1 MPAYKLNNGH
11 PCKMKMCDCT
21 CNPSDGSITM
31 AKLARETVNFILSK
45 TADGYNVRAT
55 EIAGHRQVNTLQEL
69 YTIPDNVLSES
80 GTNEK
85 EDAIGQ
91 EWWVQEK
98 GRKYRLNNWDNRKN
112 NHGWI
117 PTEIIYL
124 EGTQIVISETAPAD
138 INDIWANDAEKSIP
152 EYHNEDLQSIQAA
165 IRALTEI
172 VGKHEYAF
180 NNQLDSGN
188 FSNNAADEI
197 MSVEAEAPEGVEDS
211 GTTVDTEYP
220 EYADDVIPNVKHI
233 SIKAGLYSKLLENAD
248 KFVNN
253 ELLWCTDLQRLY
265 IKSEGQLVWLN
276 KNTGGGG
283 SGNISSDDLD
293 GLTTIGFIAPS
304 GQVYRV
310 KVNDNGELVVYK
322 KELDIPQTEPSGG
335 ATDQNGW
342 VYVTSLYLQKLYI
355 NSLYCGGLTSDEH
368 SYNYCSHNFVE
379 LSNLTN
385 DDVNLKGLSLQYC
398 VSGTDW
404 QVLPLEGVIKKGS
417 TFLIR
422 GAQCSVM
429 DANTTRI
436 KVKTYDMEWRDSSGN
451 LIKFDNT
458 KSKFYLTWGD
468 KPQTVVS
475 PYQTAMVDDENQDVV
490 EIRLSKGYIDF
501 VGLNKSNATN
511 VDKVDGS
518 EKNPYAYLSTERLFT
533 KYYSMDGVK
542 QATKAL
548 SARNN
553 ANDWY
558 FVDLTKDIIPG
569 IENYTPRASFENK
582 NIFYNKTSLDTTK
595 PNYVTCTFGIQATA
609 PNATRCF
616 NWISKDYYDEY
627 LWYRKQG
634 DNNWIQVESFKNET
648 GIRKYYNRIR
658 SEFTDGTPF
667 VTHKVI
673 VKNLS
678 AGTYEYKVGRDDS
691 YISDVM
697 TFTVVY
703 DPADF
708 SFVQVSDQQ
717 GFRWDEYQIW
727 NESAQFIAD
736 NVSDFAFTVNTGDLT
751 QNGNR
756 VSEWLDYYDA
766 RKPLAD
772 KEEMTVIGNNDLSP
786 ANNYILGAGE
796 NNDKL
801 NPINMRYF
809 YTYEIDEE
817 NPPIFNIEGKEI
829 FVDSLYSFN
838 YGNTHFICVNSEIP
852 IETELNIYKLSSSGQ
867 VYAKMK
873 EWCENDVNKHIDMT
887 WKIAVCHELPF
898 TIVTQT
904 NVNKFYWNGVESS
917 EERGG
922 SRINT
927 NNTAENTYW
936 FSKFC
941 QDNGIRL
948 AIGGHKHTYAVTF
961 PLLENE
967 QNSMKPIIQVTPDVL
982 EEWFKSDPT
991 QLYEDSS
998 DPLLA
1003 GQLFPS
1009 EWVIEG
1015 DDTYKVQKHLCTF
1028 QLVEK
1033 ITAPIYLTN
1042 QATGYKHTSNKEL
1055 PSAQIPWD
1063 QYFFPCNSTI
1073 TDQTHVTDV
1082 VNPGQLYPFYTVYKI
1097 SDDKIECTTTKISN
1111 LFTSNGK
1118 YNVNIPSSTA
1128 APEAIPGNGLQN
1140 NGERKIIIER

>member
-11 PCKMKMCDCT
+11 PCKMKMCDCA
-21 CNPSDGSITM
+21 CNPADGSITV
-31 AKLARETVNFILSK
+31 AKLARETVNFIIGN
-45 TADGYNVRAT
+45 TVEGFNVRAT

-69 YTIPDNVLSES
+69 YTIPDNILSES

-138 INDIWANDAEKSIP
+138 TNDIWANDAEKSLP

-188 FSNNAADEI
+188 FKNNTADEI

-220 EYADDVIPNVKHI
+220 EYVDDIIPNLKHLC
-233 SIKAGLYSKLLENAD
+233 IKAGKYADMLENID
-248 KFVNN
+248 KFLNK
-253 ELLWCTDLQRLY
+253 ELLWCYDLNRLY
-265 IKSEGQLVWLN
+265 IKSEGKLVWIN
-276 KNTGGGG
+276 KASTSSTGGG
-283 SGNISSDDLD
+283 SISSDDLD
-293 GLTTIGFIAPS
+293 GLTTIGFVAPS

-310 KVNDNGELVVYK
+310 KVNNDGELVVYK
-322 KELDIPQTEPSGG
+322 KELDTPQPEPSGG
-335 ATDQNGW
+335 ETDENGW

-458 KSKFYLTWGD
+458 KSKFYLTWGTA
-468 KPQTVVS
+468 KSTVAN
-475 PYQTAMVDDENQDVV
+475 PYTNVNNT
-490 EIRLSKGYIDF
+490 IKISKGYIDL
-501 VGLNKSNATN
+501 VGLNVQNASSTDTVDAKEKS
-511 VDKVDGS
+511 S
-518 EKNPYAYLSTERLFT
+518 YAYLNSQRLFT

-569 IENYTPRASFENK
+569 VENYTPRASFENK

-634 DNNWIQVESFKNET
+634 DSNWTQVESFKNET

-673 VKNLS
+673 IKNLS

-727 NESAQFIAD
+727 NDSAKFIAE
-736 NVSDFAFTVNTGDLT
+736 NVNDFGFTINTGDLT

-756 VSEWLDYYDA
+756 LNEWLDYYDA

-772 KEEMTVIGNNDLSP
+772 KEEMTVIGNNDLAP
-786 ANNYILGAGE
+786 ANNYVLGAGE
-796 NNDKL
+796 DNDKL

-809 YTYEIDEE
+809 YTYEMDEE
-817 NPPIFNIEGKEI
+817 NPPIFTIEDKEI

-838 YGNTHFICVNSEIP
+838 YGNTHFMCVNSEIP
-852 IETELNIYKLSSSGQ
+852 INTELFIYGLSASGQ
-867 VYAKMK
+867 VYKAME
-873 EWCENDVNKHIDMT
+873 EWCKKDLQINSNQT
-887 WKIAVCHELPF
+887 WRIAVCHELPF
-898 TIVTQT
+898 TILTQFV
-904 NVNKFYWNGVESS
+904 VNQFYWDGKEYPKA
-917 EERGG
+917 ERGG

-927 NNTAENTYW
+927 NNTADHTYW

-941 QDNGIRL
+941 QNNDIRL
-948 AIGGHKHTYAVTF
+948 VIGGHKHTYAATL
-961 PLLENE
+961 PILENE
-967 QNSMKPIIQVTPDVL
+967 GHSMKPIIQVTQQML
-982 EEWFKSDPT
+982 EDMFESSSLAQDTSDP
-991 QLYEDSS
+991 QLADCW
-998 DPLLA
+998 
-1003 GQLFPS
+1003 FPS
-1009 EWVIEG
+1009 KWI
-1015 DDTYKVQKHLCTF
+1015 DDISYTTKKHLCTF
-1028 QLVEK
+1028 ELVDK
-1033 ITAPIYLTN
+1033 ITAPIYITN

-1055 PSAQIPWD
+1055 PSKEVPWD
-1063 QYFFPCNSTI
+1063 YYFFPCKSVI
-1073 TDQTHVTDV
+1073 TNQNTVTDT
-1082 VNPGQLYPFYTVYKI
+1082 VNAEQRYPFYTVYHI
-1097 SDDKIECTTTKISN
+1097 TDGEITCTTKRINN
-1111 LFTSNGK
+1111 LFTSTGK
-1118 YNVNIPSSTA
+1118 YNVNIPSSSN
-1128 APEAIPGNGLQN
+1128 APEAIGGNGTIN
-1140 NGERKIIIER
+1140 NGNDIIVIER